1 MKEKVKKKMKIGL
14 LDLIYPVKCP
24 FCGTV
29 TGDGICEAC
38 RKRIRKIEEP
48 YCMKCGKPVPSVE
61 QEYCYDC
68 SRKTHEFEEG
78 RSIWVHK
85 SPVSDALY
93 AFKYQNRRIYG
104 EIFGRELAELYGGYL
119 REKEIHLIVPVP
131 LHRKKRQSRGYNQ
144 AEIIARILSERTG
157 IPIDTRLL
165 VRRRA
170 TVPQKQLNDKARRK
184 NIRGA
189 FAARGQVKGQNL
201 VLVDDIYTT
210 GSTLDEAARILR
222 RAGAQK
228 VFFLT
233 ISIGQGF

>member
-1 MKEKVKKKMKIGL
+1 MKKKIKTWI

-29 TGDGICEAC
+29 TGDGICEEC
-38 RKRIRKIEEP
+38 RKRIQKIEEP
-48 YCMKCGKPVPSVE
+48 YCMKCGKPVQEKE

-68 SRKTHEFEEG
+68 GRKAHEFEEG
-78 RSIWVHK
+78 RGLWLHK

-104 EIFGRELAELYGGYL
+104 EIFGRELAETYGGYL
-119 REKEIHLIVPVP
+119 RRKKVNLIIPIP
-131 LHRKKRQSRGYNQ
+131 LHRKKLRSRGYNQ
-144 AEIIARILSERTG
+144 AEILARVLSEETG
-157 IPIDTRLL
+157 IPLETKLL
-165 VRRRA
+165 VRQRA
-170 TVPQKQLNDKARRK
+170 TAPQKQLNDKARRK

-189 FAARGQVKGQNL
+189 FAARGTADGKNI

-222 RAGAQK
+222 KAGAQN